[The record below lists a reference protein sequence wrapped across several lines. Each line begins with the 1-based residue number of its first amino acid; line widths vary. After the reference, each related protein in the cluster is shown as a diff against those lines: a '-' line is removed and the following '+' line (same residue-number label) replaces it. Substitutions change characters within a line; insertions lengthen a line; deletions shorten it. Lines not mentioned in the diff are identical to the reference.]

1 MYLWKPS
8 TEGSKLDKKQIH
20 RELQFKAMR
29 SSGAGGQHVN
39 KVSSKVELTFNIP
52 ASEGLSDREKHRIQ
66 LKLKS
71 RLTNEGALVL
81 QCDEARSQH
90 RNKDLVVKRFF
101 EMLKKAVTIP
111 KKRKPTKPTKS
122 SKEKRLRS
130 KKKTAEKKATR
141 KKPDLGK

>member
-1 MYLWKPS
+1 M
-8 TEGSKLDKKQIH
+8 DKKQLH

-39 KVSSKVELTFNIP
+39 KVSSKVELTFNISE
-52 ASEGLSDREKHRIQ
+52 SEGLSDREKDRIF
-66 LKLKS
+66 LKLQS
-71 RLTNEGALVL
+71 RLTNDGTLVL

-90 RNKDLVVKRFF
+90 RNKDPVVKRFF
-101 EMLKKAVTIP
+101 DILKNALVVP

-122 SKEKRLRS
+122 SKEKRLKS
-130 KKKTAEKKATR
+130 KKITAEKKAAR

>member
-1 MYLWKPS
+1 M
-8 TEGSKLDKKQIH
+8 DKRQIH

-39 KVSSKVELTFNIP
+39 KVSSKVELTFDINE
-52 ASEGLSDREKHRIQ
+52 SEGLSDKEKQRIQ
-66 LKLKS
+66 LKLRS
-71 RLTNEGALVL
+71 RLTNDGALVL

-101 EMLKKAVTIP
+101 EILKNALVVP

-122 SKEKRLRS
+122 SKEKRLKS
-130 KKKTAEKKATR
+130 KKITADKKAAR
-141 KKPDLGK
+141 KKPDLPR

>member
-1 MYLWKPS
+1 M
-8 TEGSKLDKKQIH
+8 DKKQIH

-52 ASEGLSDREKHRIQ
+52 ASEGLSEREKQRIQ

-71 RLTNEGALVL
+71 RLTNDGAIVL

-101 EMLKKAVTIP
+101 EILKNALVVP

-122 SKEKRLRS
+122 SKEKRLKS
-130 KKKTAEKKATR
+130 KKMTADKKASR

>member
-1 MYLWKPS
+1 M
-8 TEGSKLDKKQIH
+8 DKKQIH

-39 KVSSKVELTFNIP
+39 KVSSKVELTFNI
-52 ASEGLSDREKHRIQ
+52 STSQGLSDREKQRIL
-66 LKLKS
+66 LKLQS
-71 RLTNEGALVL
+71 RLTQDGALIL

-101 EMLKKAVTIP
+101 YILKNALIIP
-111 KKRKPTKPTKS
+111 KKRKATKPTKT

-130 KKKTAEKKATR
+130 KKIVAEKKLSR
-141 KKPDLGK
+141 KKPDL